1 MKPIKAFTPYNLKS
15 NAFHAWCAKA
25 AKSSKTATV
34 LQFFLS
40 KDPASHAWGNL
51 GLSAPIDDGIFVHD
65 LDGAAYLLCYCFNER
80 ILPGAVRDEKLLARI
95 NEIVEKEGREVTK
108 KEYAQTRDEVE
119 AELLPQAF
127 IRRSYVPILVYP
139 ERILICTTSA
149 KKCESII
156 ANLQAIMTVRK
167 IDCEIWN
174 IWTENDIAATLK
186 TAVLEGAVDTEEGY
200 LVPADAAVFKGA
212 DKRCMRIKDR
222 DVSNDEIQSAL
233 LDGSYA
239 VTELRFLWQDEA
251 EQTMAEFTI
260 TDKLIIKGIKM
271 AETVEMKSAED
282 AHATTFIYAKQ
293 FKRMLGEMIEALGGE
308 SDTPPSTEPEDEE
321 L

>member
-1 MKPIKAFTPYNLKS
+1 MKAIKAFTPYNLKS
-15 NAFHAWCAKA
+15 DAFHAWCKKA
-25 AKSSKTATV
+25 AKSSKTADV

-65 LDGAAYLLCYCFNER
+65 LDGAAYLLTYCFNDR

-95 NEIVEKEGREVTK
+95 SAIAEKEGREVTK

-119 AELLPQAF
+119 AELLPIAF
-127 IRRSYVPILVYP
+127 IRRAYVPVLVYP

-174 IWTENDIAATLK
+174 IWTEDDIAATLK
-186 TAVLEGAVDTEEGY
+186 KAVLEGVIETENCS
-200 LVPADAAVFKGA
+200 LAASDSAVFKGA
-212 DKRCMRIKDR
+212 DKRTLRVKDR
-222 DVSNDEIQSAL
+222 DVSHTDIQNAL
-233 LDGSYA
+233 IEGAYG
-239 VTELRFLWQDEA
+239 VTELRFDWGDEHNDG
-251 EQTMAEFTI
+251 MAAFTL
-260 TDKLIIKGIKM
+260 TDKLIIKGIKL

-282 AHATTFIYAKQ
+282 THATMFICAKQ
-293 FKRMLGEMIEALGGE
+293 FNRMMIDVIEALGGE
-308 SDTPPSTEPEDEE
+308 SDTPPDSTDDEE